1 MQALWES
8 GLWLDI
14 AIAITVL
21 ELVVLGALHIFTSRG
36 LHPHAWALNLFS
48 GLLLM
53 LALRSTLSGAAWHWP
68 VMCLAA
74 SGLMHSAD
82 LWRRWRLQQAGIKP
96 S

>member
-21 ELVVLGALHIFTSRG
+21 ELVVLGALHVFTRRG

-53 LALRSTLSGAAWHWP
+53 LALRSTLGGAAWHWP

-74 SGLMHSAD
+74 SGMLHSAD
-82 LWRRWRLQQAGIKP
+82 LWRRWRLQKPAIKP

>member
-14 AIAITVL
+14 AIAITAL
-21 ELVVLGALHIFTSRG
+21 ELVVLGALHLFSRRG
-36 LHPHAWALNLFS
+36 LHPNVWALNLCS

-53 LALRSTLSGAAWHWP
+53 LALRSTLGGAAWHWP

-74 SGLMHSAD
+74 SGLIHSAD
-82 LWRRWRLQQAGIKP
+82 LWRRWRLQQTAIKP
-96 S
+96 F